1 MTSEKNKKE
10 PGTADAAGFDSVA
23 EAYLHLLKSRGV
35 DWLFANAGT
44 DFAPIIEALTKGGE
58 DGRVMPE
65 AVAITH
71 ENVAVGMAHGYYQ
84 MTGRPQAVM
93 FHVNVGTANAL
104 MGLINAA
111 RDNVP
116 ILFTSGRTPVT
127 EGGRTGSRDLPIHWG
142 QEMFDQAGMLREV
155 VKWDYELRY
164 GEQVEAMVDRAL
176 ATAMGEPKG
185 PVYLSLPREA
195 LAEPFDGAAIQP
207 RTTMP
212 APAKSAPNGEA
223 IDQAIELLSN
233 ADRPLVIVG
242 RGSVGTFEPL
252 AALANRLALPVVH
265 YWASRLGMATDHP
278 LHVGFDHAG
287 WIEEADVILAID
299 SMVPWIPDRHRLAE
313 GCKTIQLG
321 PDPYF
326 GNLPMRS
333 FPADLAIAADPAAAL
348 QAMVEG
354 SRERRTAGTDERRAD
369 LVERIERTREARMG
383 QTLAGRTTPM
393 SASWISHCIDRAK
406 PDDAIVVTE
415 LGVDVGAMTF
425 CNPDGLLSHSLAG
438 GLGWGV
444 PAALG
449 AKLAA
454 KDRLVIAAVGDGSY
468 MFANP
473 TACHQ
478 VAEAL
483 DIPLL
488 TIVFNNGVWNAVRKS
503 TTAVYPDGRASRAN
517 RMPLSSL
524 SPAPDYEKIIEASRG
539 HGELIEDPDALQ
551 DALERA
557 VSMVMNERRQVLLN
571 IVCALDG

>member
-1 MTSEKNKKE
+1 MTAKGRKKTE
-10 PGTADAAGFDSVA
+10 TATDGGVESVA
-23 EAYLHLLKSRGV
+23 ETYLSLLKSRGV

-44 DFAPIIEALTKGGE
+44 DFAPIIEALAKAGE
-58 DGRVMPE
+58 QGRAMPE

-71 ENVAVGMAHGYYQ
+71 ENVAVGMAHGYYEI
-84 MTGRPQAVM
+84 TGRPQAVM

-111 RDNVP
+111 RVNVP
-116 ILFTSGRTPVT
+116 ILFTSGRTPIT
-127 EGGRTGSRDLPIHWG
+127 EGGRLGARDLPIHWG

-164 GEQVEAMVDRAL
+164 GEQVEAIVDRAL
-176 ATAMGEPKG
+176 AVAMAEPKG
-185 PVYLSLPREA
+185 PVYLSLPREV
-195 LAEPFDGAAIQP
+195 LTEPFEGTKPQAE
-207 RTTMP
+207 TTMP
-212 APAKSAPNGEA
+212 APACGAPDEEA
-223 IDQAIELLSN
+223 VAEAVSLLEK
-233 ADRPLVIVG
+233 AERPLVIVG
-242 RGSVGTFEPL
+242 RGSSATFAPL
-252 AALANRLALPVVH
+252 AELSEKLALPVVH

-278 LHVGFDHAG
+278 LHAGFDVAG
-287 WIEEADVILAID
+287 WIEDADVILTID
-299 SMVPWIPDRHRLAE
+299 AMVPWIPDRHHLAKS
-313 GCKTIQLG
+313 CKVIQLG

-326 GNLPMRS
+326 SGLPMRS
-333 FPADLAIAADPAAAL
+333 YPAALAIAADAGHGL
-348 QAMVEG
+348 QAMLRQVQEG
-354 SRERRTAGTDERRAD
+354 AD
-369 LVERIERTREARMG
+369 REARRAAIAERVG
-383 QTLAGRTTPM
+383 AAREFRQERVETGRTTPM
-393 SASWISHCIDRAK
+393 SASWISHCLDRAK
-406 PDDAIVVTE
+406 PEDAIVVTE

-425 CNPDGLLSHSLAG
+425 RCPDSLLSHSLAG

-454 KDRLVIAAVGDGSY
+454 SDRLVIAAVGDGSY

-503 TTAVYPDGRASRAN
+503 TKAVYPEGRASRVN

-524 SPAPDYEKIIEASRG
+524 SPAPDYEKLVEASRG
-539 HGELIEDPDALQ
+539 HGERIEDPEALP

-557 VSMVMNERRQVLLN
+557 IAMVMQERRQVLLN
-571 IVCALDG
+571 VFCAIDG

>member
-1 MTSEKNKKE
+1 MASRKKRDVRA
-10 PGTADAAGFDSVA
+10 GVDADSVA
-23 EAYLHLLKSRGV
+23 EAYLRLLKSRGV

-44 DFAPIIEALTKGGE
+44 DFAPIIEALSKGAEEGHA
-58 DGRVMPE
+58 MPE

-84 MTGRPQAVM
+84 ITGRPQAVM

-116 ILFTSGRTPVT
+116 ILFTSGRTPIT

-164 GEQVEAMVDRAL
+164 GEQIEAVVDRAL
-176 ATAMGEPKG
+176 ATAMTEPKG

-195 LAEPFDGAAIQP
+195 LAEPFEGGGIKSE
-207 RTTMP
+207 TTMP
-212 APAKSAPNGEA
+212 APAPGAPDEDA
-223 IDQAIELLSN
+223 IDRAVDLLTS
-233 ADRPLVIVG
+233 AERPLVIVG
-242 RGSVGTFEPL
+242 RGSAGTFAPL
-252 AALANRLALPVVH
+252 AALADKLALPVVH
-265 YWASRLGMATDHP
+265 FWASRLGMATDHP
-278 LHVGFDHAG
+278 LHAGFDVAG
-287 WIEEADVILAID
+287 WIEEADVILTVDA
-299 SMVPWIPDRHRLAE
+299 MVPWIPDRHQLAE
-313 GCKTIQLG
+313 GCQVVQLG

-326 GNLPMRS
+326 SGLPMRS
-333 FPADLAIAADPAAAL
+333 YPAALAIAADPAKAL
-348 QAMVEG
+348 QAMVERSKG
-354 SRERRTAGTDERRAD
+354 RKVAKARRAG
-369 LVERIERTREARMG
+369 LIERIEGARAFRVEQART
-383 QTLAGRTTPM
+383 GRTTPM
-393 SASWISHCIDRAK
+393 SASWISHCVDQAK

-425 CNPDGLLSHSLAG
+425 RRPDALLSHSLAG

-454 KDRLVIAAVGDGSY
+454 PDRLVIAAVGDGSY
-468 MFANP
+468 MFTNP

-503 TTAVYPDGRASRAN
+503 TKAVYPHGRASRAN

-524 SPAPDYEKIIEASRG
+524 SPVPDYEKLVEASRG
-539 HGELIEDPDALQ
+539 HGERIEDPDALP

-557 VSMVMNERRQVLLN
+557 VEMVMNERRQVLLN
-571 IVCALDG
+571 VVCAIEG

>member
-1 MTSEKNKKE
+1 MASNSERTKQ
-10 PGTADAAGFDSVA
+10 PTAGGSFDSVA
-23 EAYLHLLKSRGV
+23 EVYLHLLKSRGV

-58 DGRVMPE
+58 DGRAMPE

-84 MTGRPQAVM
+84 VTGRPQAVM

-111 RDNVP
+111 RDNIP
-116 ILFTSGRTPVT
+116 ILFTSGRTPIT
-127 EGGRTGSRDLPIHWG
+127 EGGRIGSRDLPIHWG

-155 VKWDYELRY
+155 VKWDYELHY
-164 GEQVEAMVDRAL
+164 GEQVEAVVDRAL
-176 ATAMGEPKG
+176 ATAMSEPKG

-195 LAEPFDGAAIQP
+195 LAEPFDGAAIQAE
-207 RTTMP
+207 TTMP
-212 APAKSAPNGEA
+212 APAVSAPNGEA

-242 RGSVGTFEPL
+242 RGSAGTFGPL
-252 AALANRLALPVVH
+252 AALADRLALPVVH
-265 YWASRLGMATDHP
+265 FWASRLGMASDHP
-278 LHVGFDHAG
+278 LHAGFDHAG
-287 WIEEADVILAID
+287 WIEDADVILTVDA
-299 SMVPWIPDRHRLAE
+299 MVPWIPDRHRLE
-313 GCKTIQLG
+313 EVCKTIQLG

-326 GNLPMRS
+326 SNLPMRS
-333 FPADLAIAADPAAAL
+333 YPATLAIAADPAAAL
-348 QAMVEG
+348 QAML
-354 SRERRTAGTDERRAD
+354 ERSDAARRSGFKPRRAD
-369 LVERIERTREARMG
+369 LVRRIEDARRLNEERV
-383 QTLAGRTTPM
+383 LAGRTTPM
-393 SASWISHCIDRAK
+393 SASWISHCVDQAK

-425 CNPDGLLSHSLAG
+425 RQPDSLLSHSLAG

-454 KDRLVIAAVGDGSY
+454 PDRLVIAAVGDGSY

-503 TTAVYPDGRASRAN
+503 TTAVYPDGHASRAN

-524 SPAPDYEKIIEASRG
+524 SPAPDYEKLIEASRG
-539 HGELIEDPDALQ
+539 HGELVEDPDALP
-551 DALERA
+551 DAIERA

-571 IVCALDG
+571 VVCAIDG